1 MSEPEKTPSLLGNA
15 FREELA
21 AVVKEAVREAM
32 KTRGGNGAVEDR
44 LLDAPEAA
52 KLLSVSPDWLYH
64 NCKKLP
70 FTRKL
75 GHKLLRFS
83 YQGILKWM
91 DSKRLT

>member
-1 MSEPEKTPSLLGNA
+1 MSEPTKSPSLLGDA

-21 AVVKEAVREAM
+21 SIVTHAVREAM
-32 KTRGGNGAVEDR
+32 KARGNGAVEDR
-44 LLDAPEAA
+44 LLNAPEAA

-64 NCKKLP
+64 NQKKLP
-70 FTRKL
+70 FSRKL

-91 DSKRLT
+91 ESKRLT